1 MKIAGIQKLTL
12 LDYPGKVACTIFTS
26 GCNFRCPFC
35 HNASLVLPELLNDTI
50 STEEVLSFLKKR
62 QGILDGICLTGGEP
76 LINNDVFEFLTK
88 IKDMGYFIK
97 LDTNGSFP
105 KKLKTLVSSGVID
118 YVAMDIKNS
127 KDKYMVTSGVN
138 DLDISSIKESIDFL
152 ISGKIE
158 YEFRTTVVREFHD
171 ENSFKGISKLIK
183 GADKYFIQCY
193 KESDNMIGSGLS
205 AYDENMLN
213 LFADIVRPY
222 VKTVSLRGI

>member
-62 QGILDGICLTGGEP
+62 QGVLDGICLTGGEP

-171 ENSFKGISKLIK
+171 ENSFKGISELIK

-193 KESDNMIGSGLS
+193 KESDNMISSGFS
-205 AYDENMLN
+205 AYDENMLGS
-213 LFADIVRPY
+213 FADIVRPY